1 LNWDLPTCAPEHSQ
15 NCSRQIIAGREAETV
30 TVDISMPGS
39 IYNRRSLYRFTSSDG
54 GTTYIDMAC
63 ARAACARADATMQ
76 TIEFTS

>member
-1 LNWDLPTCAPEHSQ
+1 MNWDLPTCAPEHSQ